1 MQKNIF
7 IWCGLLLAFVACKHE
22 SVHYTIARPED
33 QMHICASSSDVVLDV
48 NKSADTAIVFSWQW
62 PDILEGSTGY
72 SYYFKMDIADNNMQ
86 TSISKMPLEKVNTLA
101 FTHRQLNDMLST
113 WNIPEG
119 TQTMLEA
126 ELLAVPAGMA
136 YYVKPMMST
145 LTFQVTGYASVL
157 FMAGTATAAGNDWKN
172 ALSMSRISG
181 SDAYLFAGLLQP
193 GTLVFPTAKNDTAMV
208 YGKGI
213 MDNDLLL
220 TRYNA
225 VNPFLLTRTGYYHVI
240 ADIGNKKF
248 SCIEP
253 LYIVGDATPGG
264 WSLAEASE
272 MTNITDNKLSWKGN
286 LTTGELKFACVP
298 SSGLFEDPFYQAAA
312 ANTPADGITA
322 MVFNPDGKGLDN
334 KWLVTK
340 EGIYT
345 IEVDLYQR
353 TATFTRDKSMDDV
366 PFKQVWLIGDATPGG
381 WNCPFTEQM
390 TYDEA
395 SGHGTFKWI
404 GTLTAGEIKFPLQNS
419 DWGGAFFM
427 ADSENKTVQ
436 IDTQMSLSY
445 AKNGQPDH
453 KFIVTEA
460 GEYTILL
467 NVINQTVKFIKK

>member
-1 MQKNIF
+1 MQKNVI
-7 IWCGLLLAFVACKHE
+7 IWCGLLLSLIACKQQ
-22 SVHYTIARPED
+22 SVHYTIDRPED
-33 QMHICASSSDVVLDV
+33 QMHIQASSNDVVLDM

-62 PDILEGSTGY
+62 PEILDGSTGY
-72 SYYFKMDIADNNMQ
+72 SFYFKMDIADNDMQ
-86 TSISKMPLEKVNTLA
+86 TSISKMPLEKVNVLA
-101 FTHRQLNDMLST
+101 FTHSQLNDMLST

-126 ELLAVPAGMA
+126 ELLAVPAGMD
-136 YYVKPMMST
+136 YYVKPMIST
-145 LTFQVTGYASVL
+145 LTFQVTGYASQL

-172 ALSMSRISG
+172 AISMNKMSG
-181 SDAYLFAGLLQP
+181 AAYMFAGILQP

-208 YGKGI
+208 FGKGI

-240 ADIGNKKF
+240 ADLGSKKL
-248 SCIEP
+248 SCPEP

-264 WSLAEASE
+264 WSLAEATE
-272 MTNITDNKLSWKGN
+272 MTNISDDKLSWKGT
-286 LTTGELKFACVP
+286 LTAGELKFACVP

-312 ANTPADGITA
+312 ANTPTDGVTSMI
-322 MVFNPDGKGLDN
+322 FNPDGKGVDN
-334 KWLVTK
+334 KWLVTT
-340 EGIYT
+340 EGLYT
-345 IEVDLYQR
+345 IEVNLYQR
-353 TATFTRDKSMDDV
+353 TASFTRDKSMDDV
-366 PFKQVWLIGDATPGG
+366 PFKRVWIVGDATPGG
-381 WNCPFTEQM
+381 WSCPFTGQM

-395 SGHGTFKWI
+395 SGHGTFKWT

-436 IDTQMSLSY
+436 IGVQMDLSY
-445 AKNGQPDH
+445 APYGQPDH
-453 KFIVTEA
+453 KFIVSEA

-467 NVINQTVKFIKK
+467 NVINQTVKFIKN